1 MPTMDRNIDCNR
13 GSNSGGSRD
22 NVFYGNRCSFYSGS
36 SSSSSSSSAVILWIR
51 LSYRLYRLSGLSAV
65 ILWVRL
71 NYRVREHM
79 IIRL

>member
-36 SSSSSSSSAVILWIR
+36 SSSSSSAVILWVR

-71 NYRVREHM
+71 SYIVKEHM